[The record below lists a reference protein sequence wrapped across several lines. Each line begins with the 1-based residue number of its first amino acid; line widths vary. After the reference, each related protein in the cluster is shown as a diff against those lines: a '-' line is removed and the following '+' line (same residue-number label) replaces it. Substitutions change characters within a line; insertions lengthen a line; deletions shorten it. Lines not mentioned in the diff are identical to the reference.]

1 MVQGSDLIVPTKIDV
16 PPGVDGAGSLA
27 EARTLNP
34 DVEVSRP
41 SAKTGLFRRRRDKT
55 AHRIFAEGDATSSEA
70 PQP

>member
-1 MVQGSDLIVPTKIDV
+1 MVQGSDLIVPKKIGG
-16 PPGVDGAGSLA
+16 PPGVDVAGSLA
-27 EARTLNP
+27 EARAFSP

-55 AHRIFAEGDATSSEA
+55 AHRTLAAGNVTSSEA